1 MIDKHSPTWR
11 AVEAFCAQER
21 QDSIDYLIADR
32 YSERQRGVIAVLDKL
47 LALASDETEES
58 LDFFKEEMAAD

>member
-1 MIDKHSPTWR
+1 
-11 AVEAFCAQER
+11 VEAFCAQER